1 MGPENTRETRPGRG
15 FFEGLIDGILGRRFW
30 DPEVAAATKSC
41 GYILGELWA
50 VSTQPLAL
58 LAAMLDYE
66 KLSKAPVTRTRP
78 EDSQR

>member
-1 MGPENTRETRPGRG
+1 MRPNETKERPG
-15 FFEGLIDGILGRRFW
+15 FFAGLVDGMLGRRFW

-66 KLSKAPVTRTRP
+66 ALSRAPVSPARP
-78 EDSQR
+78 EGSRR

>member
-1 MGPENTRETRPGRG
+1 MRPKEMREPPG
-15 FFEGLIDGILGRRFW
+15 FLDGLIDGMLGRRFW
-30 DPEVAAATKSC
+30 DPGVAAATKSC

-66 KLSKAPVTRTRP
+66 QLKEAPVTPVRR
-78 EDSQR
+78 EDSRR

>member
-1 MGPENTRETRPGRG
+1 MRPDDSRRRPG
-15 FFEGLIDGILGRRFW
+15 FLAGLIDGMLGRRFW
-30 DPEVAAATKSC
+30 DPDVAAERKTG

-66 KLSKAPVTRTRP
+66 ELRRAPVTRTRP
-78 EDSQR
+78 EDCPR